1 MAKQE
6 NADHAGYLYNSEVLH
21 LRWDLIKLPP
31 GIHCLLTRLFS
42 MWQRAPCVHLT
53 FQNNPAKP
61 KFTTSLNIA
70 DKGSGIMALT
80 VLT

>member
-1 MAKQE
+1 MDVVALLCHRLLKIRMIIQCNSSTLGMAKQE

-42 MWQRAPCVHLT
+42 M
-53 FQNNPAKP
+53 
-61 KFTTSLNIA
+61 
-70 DKGSGIMALT
+70 
-80 VLT
+80 